1 MKNNHPLPLLEKR
14 RGVIEPI
21 GAELDM
27 KICFLN
33 IGGHNN
39 ELLVWVEHQLS
50 TYRPWLLKH
59 APLWA
64 ARLVAMRNFC
74 KANKEALA
82 PYVNEDEEL
91 LDSYTEGIGDFMS
104 TYGKATPED
113 RAEYVAKLENLNEEF
128 QKKVDAKRVAV

>member
-1 MKNNHPLPLLEKR
+1 MTATNQL
-14 RGVIEPI
+14 EPI

-39 ELLVWVEHQLS
+39 ELLVWAEHQLS
-50 TYRPWLLKH
+50 TYRPWLVKH
-59 APLWA
+59 TLLWA
-64 ARLVAMRNFC
+64 SRLVAIRNFC
-74 KANKEALA
+74 RTNKEAMI

-104 TYGKATPED
+104 TYGKASPED
-113 RAEYVAKLENLNEEF
+113 RAEYVARLEMLNEEF
-128 QKKVDAKRVAV
+128 QRKVDLKRISV